1 VEEND
6 ILYVLRQGYPVKFCM
21 KLINSGKEMLDMLEG
36 DCGSEII
43 HRPTVLSWWKHFK
56 EGNRKVVDDA

>member
-1 VEEND
+1 
-6 ILYVLRQGYPVKFCM
+6 VKV
-21 KLINSGKEMLDMLEG
+21 INSGKEMLDILQG

-43 HRPTVLSWWKHFK
+43 HRPTVLRWWKHFK